1 MLFNFIKFDLYNGIV
16 RQRKKIVV
24 VCIAYILI
32 NLVYANLTYT
42 FIKNGM
48 IPSAKELNIGDYIAY
63 YLFGISEYIPDKNNP
78 FPFPFLWMFQIL
90 GCCFFCLHYPLEDL
104 YECGKQR
111 LILCGN
117 RMIWWV
123 SKSVWLFSNIILYY
137 IIAYF
142 SSMIVAVIFGA
153 NISSSISVYITYLIK
168 LTGTLKDAPYDGKMY
183 FLFIVFV
190 VFSICM
196 FQMALSI
203 LIKPLYS
210 FVCIAGY
217 LLASAYFNVP
227 YLIDSFAMLARS
239 ELVDVEGYSMSSGCI
254 TAGVFLSISFIFG
267 MFLFNRKDIL

>member
-1 MLFNFIKFDLYNGIV
+1 MMLFNFIKFDLYNGIV

-153 NISSSISVYITYLIK
+153 NISSSIRHFKILRLGKRSNCVEK
-168 LTGTLKDAPYDGKMY
+168 PMCLKQHIIQG
-183 FLFIVFV
+183 
-190 VFSICM
+190 
-196 FQMALSI
+196 I
-203 LIKPLYS
+203 LIRGNTMQNRI
-210 FVCIAGY
+210 FMVW
-217 LLASAYFNVP
+217 
-227 YLIDSFAMLARS
+227 
-239 ELVDVEGYSMSSGCI
+239 SG
-254 TAGVFLSISFIFG
+254 VKRLW
-267 MFLFNRKDIL
+267 K